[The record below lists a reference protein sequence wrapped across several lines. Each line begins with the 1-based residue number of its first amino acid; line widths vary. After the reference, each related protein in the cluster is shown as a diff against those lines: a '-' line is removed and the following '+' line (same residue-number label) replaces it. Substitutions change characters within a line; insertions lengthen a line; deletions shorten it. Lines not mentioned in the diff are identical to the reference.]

1 MSRSPQRKEGGETRM
16 LIGLFVGLILLL
28 FFGIPVLLAIGV
40 AALIGILLVPD
51 LVPAMFPQK
60 MFTML
65 DSFSL
70 LAMPYFILAGEL
82 MSKGGLSKKLVEFSE
97 TVVGHL
103 RGGLGHASVVGSMIF
118 AGVSGS
124 STADTSAIG
133 SIIIP
138 SMKER
143 GYKPGFAA
151 SLLAAA
157 GTIGPII
164 PPSMTMIVYGSMA
177 GVSIGG
183 LFLSGVIPGVIIGFS
198 LMGTI
203 YIHSLLPHFQE
214 LRVTTGKFSLK
225 KVLKTFPEV
234 WSGILAPVIILGGIL
249 SGVFTATEAGVVACF
264 YAFTITFII
273 YRTVRLRD
281 LARIMIDAA
290 ITTTMVVGIISVAG
304 AFGWLLSYLDFND
317 KVMRILLGI
326 SSNRMVI
333 LLIFLA
339 TILFLTMFVESLA
352 ILIIFIPICVHL
364 TKALGFDQY
373 YMGLIMTM
381 ATQIGACTPPV
392 AVLLFVATSIAGCKY
407 DETIRYCYP
416 FVATLIIAMLFVVFF
431 PPLAT
436 WVPHTF
442 LGP

>member
-1 MSRSPQRKEGGETRM
+1 M
-16 LIGLFVGLILLL
+16 LIGLFIGLMLLL

-40 AALIGILLVPD
+40 ASLIGILIVPD

-103 RGGLGHASVVGSMIF
+103 RGGLGHASVVGCMIF

-164 PPSMTMIVYGSMA
+164 PPSMTMIIYGSMA

-183 LFLSGVIPGVIIGFS
+183 LFLSGVIPGIVIGFG

-203 YIHSLLPHFQE
+203 LVHSLFPQFPE

-225 KVLKTFPEV
+225 KMVKATPKV
-234 WSGILAPVIILGGIL
+234 WMGLLAPVIILGGIL

-264 YAFTITFII
+264 YSFFVTFFI
-273 YRTVRLRD
+273 YRTITLKD
-281 LARIMIDAA
+281 MPRILVDAA

-317 KVMRILLGI
+317 KVMRVLLSI
-326 SSNRMVI
+326 SSNRLVI
-333 LLIFLA
+333 LLILIA
-339 TILFLTMFVESLA
+339 TMLFLTMFVESLA
-352 ILIIFIPICVHL
+352 ILIIFIPVCVQL
-364 TKALGFDQY
+364 TKTFGFDQY
-373 YMGLIMTM
+373 YMGLLMTI

-416 FVATLIIAMLFVVFF
+416 FVATLIIVMLLIVFF
-431 PPLAT
+431 PWLAT
-436 WVPHTF
+436 WVPHHF

>member
-1 MSRSPQRKEGGETRM
+1 M
-16 LIGLFVGLILLL
+16 LIGLFLGLMILL

-40 AALIGILLVPD
+40 AALIGILIVPD

-97 TVVGHL
+97 TVVGQL

-183 LFLSGVIPGVIIGFS
+183 LFLSGMIPGIIIGFC

-203 YIHSLLPHFQE
+203 YIHSFFPQFPE
-214 LRVTTGKFSLK
+214 LRVTTGKFNLLR
-225 KVLKTFPEV
+225 VLKGTLKV
-234 WSGILAPVIILGGIL
+234 WTGLLAPVIILGGIL

-264 YAFTITFII
+264 YSFFVAFFI
-273 YRTVRLRD
+273 YRTVSLKD
-281 LARIMIDAA
+281 MPRILVDAA

-317 KVMRILLGI
+317 KVMRVLLSI

-333 LLIFLA
+333 LLTLLA
-339 TILFLTMFVESLA
+339 TMLFLTMFVESLA
-352 ILIIFIPICVHL
+352 ILIIFIPVCVHI
-364 TKALGFDQY
+364 TKIFGFDQY

-392 AVLLFVATSIAGCKY
+392 AVLLFVATSIAGCTY
-407 DETIRYCYP
+407 DETIKYCYP
-416 FVATLIIAMLFVVFF
+416 FVATLIIVMLLVVFF
-431 PPLAT
+431 PWLAT
-436 WVPHTF
+436 WVPHHF

>member
-1 MSRSPQRKEGGETRM
+1 M
-16 LIGLFVGLILLL
+16 LIGLFIGLILLL
-28 FFGIPVLLAIGV
+28 FLGIPVLLAIGV
-40 AALIGILLVPD
+40 AALVGILIVPD

-183 LFLSGVIPGVIIGFS
+183 LFLSGVIPGIVIGFG

-203 YIHSLLPHFQE
+203 LVHSLFPQFPE

-225 KVLKTFPEV
+225 KMLKATPKV
-234 WSGILAPVIILGGIL
+234 WMALLAPVIILGGIL
-249 SGVFTATEAGVVACF
+249 GGIFTATEAGVVACF
-264 YAFTITFII
+264 YSFFVTFII
-273 YRTVRLRD
+273 YRSVHLSD
-281 LARIMIDAA
+281 LPRIMIDAA

-317 KVMRILLGI
+317 KVMRVLLSI

-333 LLIFLA
+333 LLILLA
-339 TILFLTMFVESLA
+339 TMLFLTMFVESLA
-352 ILIIFIPICVHL
+352 ILIIFIPVCVHI
-364 TKALGFDQY
+364 TKTFGFDQY

-392 AVLLFVATSIAGCKY
+392 AVLLFVTTSIAGCTY
-407 DETIRYCYP
+407 DETMKYCYP
-416 FVATLIIAMLFVVFF
+416 FVATLIIVMLLVVFF
-431 PPLAT
+431 PWLAT
-436 WVPHTF
+436 WVPHYF